1 MGATPARTFPI
12 KAYASSRTRPIEL
25 SVIGIFV
32 LISSFAVLYLC
43 FQQVTGLG
51 LASRDY
57 IAYWATGRQLV
68 HHGDP
73 YDAAA
78 IISIEETG
86 GYFATNKPLLMRNPP
101 TALFVTLPL
110 GLFGARFGSLLWLF
124 ILLSCLTIVVRLLW
138 IVHKR
143 PRNQIHLLAVFF
155 APILACLLTGQTSLF
170 ALLGLTLFLYLHHD
184 RPAIAGASLAL
195 CAVKPHLFLPFV
207 AGLLFIVAFQRSYRM
222 LAGAVTSLVACTG
235 IALYFDHSVLSHY
248 ARMLRTDAIGHE
260 FIPTV
265 GGLLRLA
272 VDRNAF
278 SLQFLP
284 AIAGCVWAVWF
295 AWINRNDWD
304 WSKHGS
310 ILVLVSA
317 LVAPYS
323 WFTDQ
328 VIVWP
333 ALLYGFY
340 VASRGY
346 RITLLAVMSAAT
358 AQTVAGLSL
367 HSALFIWPGIAWFT
381 WYLFATKMSGPI
393 PLQELNASQRIAIP
407 SELSTTRKFVA

>member
-1 MGATPARTFPI
+1 MGAASARTVPI
-12 KAYASSRTRPIEL
+12 EEYAPSRVSPIEL

-32 LISSFAVLYLC
+32 FISSFAVLYLC

-57 IAYWATGRQLV
+57 IAYWATGRQLI
-68 HHGDP
+68 HHGNP

-110 GLFGARFGSLLWLF
+110 GLFGARFGSLLWLL
-124 ILLSCLTIVVRLLW
+124 ILLGCLTIIVRLLW
-138 IVHKR
+138 ILHKR
-143 PRNQIHLLAVFF
+143 PRNQIHLLAFFF

-207 AGLLFIVAFQRSYRM
+207 AGLLVIVVFRRSYRV
-222 LAGAVTSLVACTG
+222 LAGAVISLTACVA
-235 IALYFDHSVLSHY
+235 IALNFDHSVLSHY
-248 ARMLRTDAIGHE
+248 AQMLRTDAIGHE

-265 GGLLRLA
+265 GALLRLA
-272 VDRNAF
+272 IDRDAF

-295 AWINRNDWD
+295 AWTHRNDWD
-304 WSKHGS
+304 WAKHGS

-346 RITLLAVMSAAT
+346 RITLLAVMAAAT

-367 HSALFIWPGIAWFT
+367 HSALFLWPGIAWVT
-381 WYLFATKMSGPI
+381 WYLFATKMSGPV
-393 PLQELNASQRIAIP
+393 PLQERKAPQRIALS
-407 SELSTTRKFVA
+407 SELSATRKFIA